1 MVSTEAIA
9 CLWGDERSLYTITPG
24 QINLILC
31 MPAKDLFHNTVKI
44 ALEKDGWKITDE
56 HLFIQVEDVDFYIDL
71 TAERILAAEKTG
83 KKIAVEIKSFLGAS
97 DITEFHLALG
107 QCLNY
112 RSALRLTEP
121 DRILYLAVPVDV
133 YDEFFSRKFIQRIIG
148 EYQLKLLIF
157 NPEQEEIVIWKG

>member
-1 MVSTEAIA
+1 
-9 CLWGDERSLYTITPG
+9 
-24 QINLILC
+24 
-31 MPAKDLFHNTVKI
+31 MPAKDLFHNTVKT
-44 ALEKDGWKITDE
+44 ALAKDGWTITDE
-56 HLFIQVEDVDFYIDL
+56 HLSIQVEDVDFYIDL

-97 DITEFHLALG
+97 DVTEFHLALG

-121 DRILYLAVPVDV
+121 ARILYLAVPVDV

-157 NPEQEEIVIWKG
+157 NPVQEEVVIWRD